1 MRRATGPLNR
11 HSGRERVSA
20 VAAMKMP
27 LPAAVALLLLA
38 FFAPAAA
45 LVNDPAPPSRGH
57 AHNDYEHERPLL
69 DALDHGFFSVE
80 ADIYLVEGRLLVGHN
95 AIDLRPGRTLE
106 ALYLD
111 PLEKRVRENGG
122 QVYRGGKGF
131 LLLIDIKSEAETTYA
146 ALKKVLEKYADML
159 TFVRE
164 GFEEKRAVTIVLS
177 GERPI
182 ATLRA
187 ETSRRAG
194 YDGRI
199 EDLDSKD
206 SPHLMP
212 LISDNWTL
220 HFKWRGDGAFP
231 DDERKKLAGILAKAH
246 EKGRGVRFWAT
257 PDKPAVWSA
266 LYDARVDLINTDDL
280 KGLGA
285 FLRDRKK

>member
-1 MRRATGPLNR
+1 MKPLLLSTVPIIVVVALVRA
-11 HSGRERVSA
+11 
-20 VAAMKMP
+20 
-27 LPAAVALLLLA
+27 PAAVAA
-38 FFAPAAA
+38 
-45 LVNDPAPPSRGH
+45 DPAPPSRGH

-95 AIDLRPGRTLE
+95 VIDLRPARTLE

-111 PLEKRVRENGG
+111 PLQKRVRENGG

-131 LLLIDIKSEAETTYA
+131 LLLIDIKSDAETTYA
-146 ALKKVLEKYADML
+146 ALRKVFEKYSGML
-159 TFVRE
+159 TFVRD

-177 GERPI
+177 GERPRE
-182 ATLRA
+182 TLRA
-187 ETSRRAG
+187 EPVRRAG
-194 YDGRI
+194 YDGRL

-206 SPHLMP
+206 SPHLLP

-231 DDERKKLAGILAKAH
+231 DDERRKLAEIVAKAH

-280 KGLGA
+280 KGLES
-285 FLRDRKK
+285 FLRERQTEKKG